1 MIILKYCDNR
11 HQLFLISPIPTHE
24 LASYIVLRH
33 VKAPFDTMTFNINRD
48 AASPEYKELVKV
60 HLARQVGSRY
70 YITSYNAGRILCL
83 SEAIKEFLAQEQQLK
98 SLNKLEKEVQQKME
112 QTDILAQLQLDRLL
126 FDHIYSDQG
135 RIEPPK
141 VARGHVTNVNGKIQN
156 NVIYRTLLLLLATP
170 DVREIHCRRRLH
182 DVA

>member
-1 MIILKYCDNR
+1 MELQNTAKGKNFRIFLKAK
-11 HQLFLISPIPTHE
+11 E
-24 LASYIVLRH
+24 
-33 VKAPFDTMTFNINRD
+33 KD

-112 QTDILAQLQLDRLL
+112 QTDILAQLKLDGLL
-126 FDHIYSDQG
+126 FDHIY
-135 RIEPPK
+135 
-141 VARGHVTNVNGKIQN
+141 
-156 NVIYRTLLLLLATP
+156 TLT
-170 DVREIHCRRRLH
+170 
-182 DVA
+182 